1 MKPTSPSLRALFAAA
16 ALAVATSAW
25 AGPPTVPSAVP
36 RPPPPAAP
44 AAIGDQVEVRVMVVR
59 ATKRHTRVDPAL
71 TPYMKHLS
79 MLQFTGFELVSD
91 NTERLGVE
99 DSASFGLEGGR
110 KVRIDLRG
118 FDPVQ
123 AKIRVRMFE
132 PRSENTTLDTTI
144 SIHRNRAFFVG
155 GPRVDGGEDVLILP
169 IQVSY

>member
-1 MKPTSPSLRALFAAA
+1 MIRTSRGVRALLAGLS
-16 ALAVATSAW
+16 LAVATTAW
-25 AGPPTVPSAVP
+25 AGPPTVPAAPP

-44 AAIGDQVEVRVMVVR
+44 IASTVQVRVMVVR

-71 TPYMKHLS
+71 TPYLKHLS

-91 NTERLGVE
+91 NTERLGIE
-99 DSASFGLEGGR
+99 DSAQFGLEGGR
-110 KVRIDLRG
+110 KVCIDLRG
-118 FDPVQ
+118 FDETQ

-155 GPRVDGGEDVLILP
+155 GPRVEGTEDVLILP

>member
-1 MKPTSPSLRALFAAA
+1 MNATARGIRGVLA
-16 ALAVATSAW
+16 ALAIVLATNAW
-25 AGPPTVPSAVP
+25 AGPPTQPTSPP

-44 AAIGDQVEVRVMVVR
+44 AAIGTQVEVRVMVVR
-59 ATKRHTRVDPAL
+59 ATKRHARVDPAL

-99 DSASFGLEGGR
+99 DSAQFGLEGGR

-155 GPRVDGGEDVLILP
+155 GPRVDSGEDVLILP